1 MDKDINLLKLEIDR
15 LKHAYLDLKDEMNL
29 LISDQKTASMTRK
42 RGALATAGVTC
53 ESLLKYVYK
62 NEGLENGGRPASTM
76 MLEDLIQKLSV
87 VLPAHVLINVRTI
100 QAWRNMGAHD
110 KGDFREIDDFTI
122 SQVQQSLNSIVLWFF
137 KNYLDNN
144 LIQLESINLSNQN
157 EIVNSNNSKKI
168 TLELVKKNN
177 GDHIKI
183 GNQIWMFNN
192 LNVIQFQNGD
202 LIAEAK
208 TKKEWNDACK
218 KKIPV
223 FCHYK
228 NSLEF
233 SEKHGKLYN
242 WYALIDS
249 RGLAP
254 KDWVLPTKLDFDN
267 LISILNNNVQVFSEF
282 VNLWKKDG
290 DFGIRWDGDFEKN
303 IIGEV
308 ARYSRLWS
316 STESINYPKNAYS
329 FSYIKDFQ
337 GNFHIDISDSPK
349 NNGFTVRCILNEG

>member
-1 MDKDINLLKLEIDR
+1 MDTDINLMKFEIDR
-15 LKHAYLDLKDEMNL
+15 LKHAYLDLKEEMNL

-53 ESLLKYVYK
+53 ESLLKFVYK

-76 MLEDLIQKLSV
+76 MLEDLIQKLNV
-87 VLPAHVLINVRTI
+87 VFPAHVLINIRTI

-122 SQVQQSLNSIVLWFF
+122 SQVEQSLNSIVLWFF
-137 KNYLDNN
+137 NTYLDNN
-144 LIQLESINLSNQN
+144 LIQTESINLTTQN
-157 EIVNSNNSKKI
+157 EKIISNNSKEN
-168 TLELVKKNN
+168 TLEFLKNKN
-177 GDHIKI
+177 VDYFKI
-183 GNQIWMFNN
+183 GNQIWMLNN
-192 LNVIQFQNGD
+192 LNVTQFQNGD

-208 TKKEWNDACK
+208 TKKEWNDASK

-242 WYALIDS
+242 WYALNDP

-254 KDWVLPTKLDFDN
+254 MGWVLPTKLDFDN
-267 LISILNNNVQVFSEF
+267 LILIINNDVQSFSKF
-282 VNLWKKDG
+282 SNFWKKDDE
-290 DFGIRWDGDFEKN
+290 DFGRRCFGDFEGNK
-303 IIGEV
+303 IGDTFV
-308 ARYSRLWS
+308 YSRLWS
-316 STESINYPKNAYS
+316 STENRPYQEAYA
-329 FSYIKDFQ
+329 FIFGEDFQ
-337 GNFHIDISDSPK
+337 GEIFYEITESPK
-349 NNGFTVRCILNEG
+349 NHGFSVRCILCEG